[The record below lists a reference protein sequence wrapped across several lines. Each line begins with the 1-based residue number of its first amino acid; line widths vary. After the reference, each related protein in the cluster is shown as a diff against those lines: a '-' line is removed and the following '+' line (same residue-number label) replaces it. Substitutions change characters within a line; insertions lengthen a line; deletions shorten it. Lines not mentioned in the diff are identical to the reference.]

1 MNKLAIVV
9 AVAIAIAACNN
20 SSVEPSA
27 ATRSVDSATKAA
39 PDTIKPAAIDTGAMK
54 LPTRAVA
61 PDTAK

>member
-1 MNKLAIVV
+1 MNKLAIVL
-9 AVAIAIAACNN
+9 AVAITVVACNN

-39 PDTIKPAAIDTGAMK
+39 PDTIKPAAMDTGAVK
-54 LPTRAVA
+54 LPTHTVA